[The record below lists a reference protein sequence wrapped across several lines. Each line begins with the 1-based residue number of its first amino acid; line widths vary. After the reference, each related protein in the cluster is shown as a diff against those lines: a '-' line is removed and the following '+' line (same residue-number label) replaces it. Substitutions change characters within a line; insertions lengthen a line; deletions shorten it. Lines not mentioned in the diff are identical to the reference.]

1 MDPRL
6 NPYTPNAGARP
17 PLLVGRDDQLDS
29 FDVLLARLERGY
41 TEQSMIITGL
51 RGVGK
56 TVLLNEFRIKA
67 EARDWIAAEAEIT
80 KQTEFGVRMAQL
92 ARRVLLQAAP
102 KARWRELAR
111 RAAGIIKSFTITVAS
126 DGALTAGLD
135 IDPVEG
141 FADSGDLTDDLS
153 DLLVALG
160 DVARDQ
166 GKGVVFLFD
175 EVQYLSL
182 AELEALIAALHRTV
196 QRALPITL
204 VGAGLPQIPRLAG
217 EAKSYAERLFKFP
230 VIGSLPPREAVEALA
245 APALASG
252 GSYADG
258 AAEEIARYAD
268 GYPYFLQEYGKIVWD
283 EAVGDPI
290 TLDDV
295 MTVRPLVEAKLDS
308 SFFRVRAERTTPYE
322 LRYLRAMAELG
333 PGPQKA
339 SDVAQALER
348 TAEQVGPTRSRLI
361 DKGLLYTP
369 GYGYAAFTVPQF
381 DRYLKR
387 AYPMDGRA

>member
-67 EARDWIAAEAEIT
+67 EAQGWIAAEAEIT

-160 DVARDQ
+160 DVAKDQ

-182 AELEALIAALHRTV
+182 AEARGAHRRAA
-196 QRALPITL
+196 Q
-204 VGAGLPQIPRLAG
+204 
-217 EAKSYAERLFKFP
+217 
-230 VIGSLPPREAVEALA
+230 
-245 APALASG
+245 
-252 GSYADG
+252 DG
-258 AAEEIARYAD
+258 AARSPDNTRWRGSAADPAPGGGGQVVCRAPVQVPGDRQPASERSRRGAR
-268 GYPYFLQEYGKIVWD
+268 
-283 EAVGDPI
+283 
-290 TLDDV
+290 
-295 MTVRPLVEAKLDS
+295 
-308 SFFRVRAERTTPYE
+308 
-322 LRYLRAMAELG
+322 G
-333 PGPQKA
+333 PG
-339 SDVAQALER
+339 
-348 TAEQVGPTRSRLI
+348 SRIRRRLR
-361 DKGLLYTP
+361 GR
-369 GYGYAAFTVPQF
+369 GGGG
-381 DRYLKR
+381 DRAVRRRLPVLPAGVR
-387 AYPMDGRA
+387 QDRLGRGSWEIPSPWTTS